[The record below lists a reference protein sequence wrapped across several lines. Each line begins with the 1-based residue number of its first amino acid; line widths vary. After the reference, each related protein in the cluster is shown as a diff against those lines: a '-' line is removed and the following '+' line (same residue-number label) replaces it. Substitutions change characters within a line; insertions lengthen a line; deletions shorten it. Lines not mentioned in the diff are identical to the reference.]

1 MLQKSGA
8 IETEQIERVHLFA
21 CKKFLHVRNKTPN
34 DVYGELGRYPL
45 FITATVRFIKYWLKL
60 LMQQDNFYSRKAYK
74 MLLALHNR
82 GKTTWVSLVKLVLCT
97 NGFEQVW
104 LFGCGNVKPFI
115 KELEERL
122 RSSFCHRW
130 CNHLDTSERLSVYN
144 SYKHCFQRERYVDVL
159 WMEVYRNCLAQFRMG
174 VSQINLH
181 RHRFSTITDNTTCP
195 FCATQQETEIHF
207 VFQCPVYK
215 QLRSKYLPYIINVRD
230 PRKHLIILMNSS
242 SQEEII
248 NVAKFLVC
256 AFNLRSSKLDANT

>member
-1 MLQKSGA
+1 
-8 IETEQIERVHLFA
+8 
-21 CKKFLHVRNKTPN
+21 
-34 DVYGELGRYPL
+34 
-45 FITATVRFIKYWLKL
+45 
-60 LMQQDNFYSRKAYK
+60 MQPDSFCSRKAYK

-82 GKTTWVSLVKLVLCT
+82 GKTTWVSHVKLVLCT

-144 SYKHCFQRERYVDVL
+144 SYKHCFQREGYVDVL

-181 RHRFSTITDNTTCP
+181 RHRFSTKQIM
-195 FCATQQETEIHF
+195 QHVHF
-207 VFQCPVYK
+207 VPTNKKLKYVLYSNAQC
-215 QLRSKYLPYIINVRD
+215 IIN
-230 PRKHLIILMNSS
+230 
-242 SQEEII
+242 
-248 NVAKFLVC
+248 
-256 AFNLRSSKLDANT
+256 